1 MLMVDNKNIQLSRGD
16 YAEICFNLKKPDNTD
31 YILSEGE
38 KVEFA
43 VKINANNT
51 NKLISKIL
59 SNPGESYV
67 TVVLEKADT
76 QNLTFGQY
84 FYDIRVIGADG
95 KINTPM
101 LKAKFEILEVIG
113 NGNTTANSSN

>member
-1 MLMVDNKNIQLSRGD
+1 M
-16 YAEICFNLKKPDNTD
+16 
-31 YILSEGE
+31 SEGE

-59 SNPGESYV
+59 SNPGASYV
-67 TVVLEKADT
+67 TVVLEKTDT

-84 FYDIRVIGADG
+84 FYDIRVIGADD

-113 NGNTTANSSN
+113 NGNTTANGSN

>member
-31 YILSEGE
+31 YILTEDE

-59 SNPGESYV
+59 SNPGASYV
-67 TVVLEKADT
+67 TVVLEKTDT

-84 FYDIRVIGADG
+84 FYDIRVIGADN